1 MKLILKK
8 SNKYFIAN
16 FINKNKNIYF
26 FKIKKSNFILFF
38 EKIKKIF
45 LFFKKM
51 VFFNKK
57 NYNGYFKKIIN
68 YINLIKWKIDL

>member
-1 MKLILKK
+1 MRLILKK

-16 FINKNKNIYF
+16 FINNNKNICF
-26 FKIKKSNFILFF
+26 FKIKKNNFIYFF

-45 LFFKKM
+45 FFFKKTI
-51 VFFNKK
+51 FLNKK

-68 YINLIKWKIDL
+68 YINLVKWKIDL